1 MYGSG
6 TQTRG
11 FLNIRDTLQCVELAT
26 LHPAEP
32 GEFRVFNQF
41 TEQFSVREL
50 AELVRSAAG
59 SLGIDVTI
67 ESYPN
72 PRVEAEH
79 HYYNAANRNLLDLGL
94 QPHLLGDELVQS
106 MLTYIERHRDRVITR
121 AIEPRVRWR
130 PDRGP
135 SEATVLAADAG
146 RHGAPGP
153 GGEQPAPVTRRFV
166 RD

>member
-1 MYGSG
+1 M
-6 TQTRG
+6 
-11 FLNIRDTLQCVELAT
+11 
-26 LHPAEP
+26 
-32 GEFRVFNQF
+32 
-41 TEQFSVREL
+41 
-50 AELVRSAAG
+50 
-59 SLGIDVTI
+59 TI

-79 HYYNAANRNLLDLGL
+79 HYYNAANRNLLELGL

-106 MLTYIERHRDRVITR
+106 MLTTIERHRDRVITR

-135 SEATVLAADAG
+135 SEATVLATEPGPAA
-146 RHGAPGP
+146 APGP
-153 GGEQPAPVTRRFV
+153 NGERPAPVPRRFV